1 MRRGGGAMRRSRS
14 AVSAIVALGSAGALT
29 LALALA
35 LATACGSSRRS
46 EPILGPPPL
55 DAAEEQRGEQVFMK
69 LCHQCHPGG
78 GGGLGPGLNNKPAP
92 AAAIRL
98 QIRQGLG
105 SMPSF
110 KEDEIS
116 DADVD
121 AVIAYLLA
129 IRSYEA
135 GD

>member
-1 MRRGGGAMRRSRS
+1 M
-14 AVSAIVALGSAGALT
+14 
-29 LALALA
+29 
-35 LATACGSSRRS
+35 
-46 EPILGPPPL
+46 LGPPPL
-55 DAAEEQRGEQVFMK
+55 DSAEEQRGEQVFMK

-78 GGGLGPGLNNKPAP
+78 SGGLAPGLNNKPAP

-105 SMPSF
+105 QMPSF